1 MGAMKKFEIWY
12 SDTYRLY
19 DIVIEKDG
27 KFHGH
32 YHISNKKDILKLI
45 GRRYKNNTK

>member
-1 MGAMKKFEIWY
+1 MGEMKKFEIWY
-12 SDTYRLY
+12 SDTYKLY

-45 GRRYKNNTK
+45 GRRYKNNTE